1 MQQGTAEIKRV
12 AVICA
17 VVQHGRMRFLAVAAL
32 AATIS
37 LQLAQ
42 PAATAPFQ
50 PVEKWVVDF
59 GEDRC
64 VAYRSFGDAKD
75 PVHLLLK
82 PSPVG
87 DVLQLQIAEKGSR
100 RQGVQEK
107 ASIAIGNT
115 TPEPMLQLQYG
126 ASGQSVRMINLSK
139 EQTARLSAATT
150 FRWSERGKQFD
161 LAIGPMTKLIET
173 VGKCKEMLADHWNA
187 SLTKR
192 MALKEAPSL
201 DKPIMSLFS
210 TDDYPWDAVRQGQ
223 SGLAHVVVLVDE
235 NGRMADCTLIAT
247 SGIAVLDAQTCIIL
261 RNRGKFAPAIG
272 ADGKPTKGTF
282 HQRVNWEMP

>member
-1 MQQGTAEIKRV
+1 MQQGIAQIKQV

-17 VVQHGRMRFLAVAAL
+17 VVQHGGMRFLAVAAL

-42 PAATAPFQ
+42 PAAAAPLQ
-50 PVEKWVVDF
+50 PVGKWVVDF

-64 VAYRSFGDAKD
+64 VAYRTFGDAKE

-107 ASIAIGNT
+107 VSVAIGNA

-161 LAIGPMTKLIET
+161 LAIGPMTKL
-173 VGKCKEMLADHWNA
+173 MD
-187 SLTKR
+187 
-192 MALKEAPSL
+192 
-201 DKPIMSLFS
+201 
-210 TDDYPWDAVRQGQ
+210 PWDAVRQGQ